1 MAYSDAA
8 SKILI
13 KGAPFAYLLPI
24 NDAGTGFV
32 ETTTGTT
39 DIIGLNNI
47 GDPTIKVPASEA
59 STSSAEYI
67 DVTRCDGAIVRFTK
81 SNVIIDGST
90 GNAFQEASSG
100 GTDAS
105 GLGEITLIVNAA
117 PDASGQDEGDTALL
131 SIATF
136 SKFYQYMKDNQNRKF
151 LVIVATGFTYTG
163 SGANKVDGW
172 AYMIGRLTN
181 DLELTA
187 GSGNAATLTLTFAA
201 NKATGTGMATAID
214 NELGSTGI
222 NSFPRLPYYNNANT
236 TERYCPESI
245 GTPAS
250 GATVSTIAT
259 NLTAGKME
267 FTFPS

>member
-24 NDAGTGFV
+24 DGTGFV
-32 ETTTGTT
+32 ETTPDTT
-39 DIIGLNNI
+39 DIIGLSNI
-47 GDPTIKVPASEA
+47 GDPTIKVPASES

-67 DVTRCDGAIVRFTK
+67 DVTRCDGAVIRFTK

-90 GNAFQEASSG
+90 GNAFQEASG
-100 GTDAS
+100 GGSDAS

-117 PDASGQDEGDTALL
+117 PEGGTGFL
-131 SIATF
+131 SLTSF

-163 SGANKVDGW
+163 SGASKVDGW

-201 NKATGTGMATAID
+201 NKAIGTGMAEAID
-214 NELGSTGI
+214 NVLDVTGI
-222 NSFPRLPYYNNANT
+222 TTFPSLTYYNNANSDVT
-236 TERYCPESI
+236 FKPVSI
-245 GTPAS
+245 GSPSGGTPTIVAS
-250 GATVSTIAT
+250 
-259 NLTAGKME
+259 NLTAGKLE
-267 FTFPS
+267 IVLPS

>member
-24 NDAGTGFV
+24 DGTGFV
-32 ETTTGTT
+32 ATTPDTT
-39 DIIGLNNI
+39 DIIGLSNI
-47 GDPTIKVPASEA
+47 GDPTIKVPASES

-67 DVTRCDGAIVRFTK
+67 DVTRCDGAVIRFTK

-90 GNAFQEASSG
+90 GNAFQEASG
-100 GTDAS
+100 GGSDAS

-117 PDASGQDEGDTALL
+117 PEGGAGFL
-131 SIATF
+131 SLTSF

-163 SGANKVDGW
+163 SGASKVDGW

-201 NKATGTGMATAID
+201 NKAIGMAEAID
-214 NELGSTGI
+214 NVLDSAHIT
-222 NSFPRLPYYNNANT
+222 SFPSLTYYNNADT
-236 TERYCPESI
+236 DATYKPVTI
-245 GTPAS
+245 GTQS
-250 GATVSTIAT
+250 GETPTAIAT
-259 NLTAGKME
+259 NLAAGKLE

>member
-47 GDPTIKVPASEA
+47 GDPTIKVPASES

-90 GNAFQEASSG
+90 GNAFQEASG
-100 GTDAS
+100 GGSDAS

-117 PDASGQDEGDTALL
+117 PVGGTGFLDLL
-131 SIATF
+131 TF
-136 SKFYQYMKDNQNRKF
+136 SKFYQYMKNNQNRKF

-214 NELGSTGI
+214 DELDTTGI
-222 NSFPRLPYYNNANT
+222 STFPALTYYNNANSDAT
-236 TERYCPESI
+236 YTPVTI
-245 GTPAS
+245 GAPSGDTPTA
-250 GATVSTIAT
+250 IAT